1 MEQIEFSTGFTK
13 NTYYLIHQFY
23 QDDLKSVLI
32 IDDDSDYCDY
42 LSFILEKEGYILSFA
57 KDGLNALDILNSFD
71 IIPDLL
77 IIDLVM
83 PRMSG
88 LEFRKKQRE
97 DQRISS
103 IPVIFLS
110 GYQILKGERSLLK
123 SSQRMTILD
132 EVNSLLK

>member
-1 MEQIEFSTGFTK
+1 MEQIELSTGFTK
-13 NTYYLIHQFY
+13 NIYYLIHQFN
-23 QDDLKSVLI
+23 QDDPKSVLI

-42 LSFILEKEGYILSFA
+42 LSFILEHEGYVLSFA
-57 KDGLNALDILNSFD
+57 KDGLNALEILNSFD

-88 LEFRKKQRE
+88 LEFRKKQIE

-110 GYQILKGERSLLK
+110 GYEILKGERSLLK
-123 SSQRMTILD
+123 TSQRMTILN
-132 EVNSLLK
+132 EVKSFF